1 MKDKFLKM
9 LRAKEAKKAE
19 LQTRS
24 KTTEDIKELRSINDE
39 LTALNAEIEELR
51 GMISDIEAEERAAA
65 EKEKAEAEAREKAA
79 KEAEAE
85 TARTKAV
92 AEAEARAAQTQAKDY
107 VPGKGFESRAKAV
120 LEETEKENRAKA
132 EERGKELKEGRSI
145 TVASSNVVVPSYF
158 ADKINGTFLQVSN
171 LLDAVD
177 VIPLNGGESYRQP
190 FEIATADAGYKAEGA
205 AYQEAETTFGYSDIT
220 KAKITA
226 YNEITEEV
234 EKLPAAPYANVV
246 LGGVTRSLRKK
257 LAKEIMVGAGTT
269 NTLVGI
275 FNASSSVIPTTSD
288 IAITEI
294 DNTTLDTIIYGYG
307 GDEAVEGSCV
317 LILNKKDLAE
327 FSRLRTT
334 DGKKFHTII
343 PSQNGGSGT
352 IDGIPYIINS
362 ACPVLSASGTEANT
376 YCMAYGNLKNY
387 QLAVFSDIDVKR
399 SDDYKFK
406 EGMIAHK
413 GVVFV
418 GGNVVSYKGFVRVK
432 KKSE

>member
-19 LQTRS
+19 LQIRS
-24 KTTEDIKELRSINDE
+24 KATEDVKELRSINDE
-39 LTALNAEIEELR
+39 LTSLNAEIEELR
-51 GMISDIEAEERAAA
+51 GMISDCEAEERAAA
-65 EKEKAEAEAREKAA
+65 EKEKAEAEARKKAEEE
-79 KEAEAE
+79 EA
-85 TARTKAV
+85 ARTKAIKD
-92 AEAEARAAQTQAKDY
+92 AEARAAQTQAKDY

-120 LEETEKENRAKA
+120 LEETEKENREKA

-158 ADKINGTFLQVSN
+158 ADNINGTFLQVSN

-190 FEIATADAGYKAEGA
+190 FEIATADGGYKAEGA

-246 LGGVTRSLRKK
+246 LGGVSRSLRKK

-275 FNASSSVIPTTSD
+275 FNASSDVIPTASD
-288 IAITEI
+288 LAITEI

-317 LILNKKDLAE
+317 LILNKADLAA
-327 FSRLRTT
+327 FSRLRTQ

-362 ACPVLSASGTEANT
+362 ACPALSASGTAANT

-432 KKSE
+432 KKAE